1 MFRPAKLGGGSA
13 NGLDTFLRAGVNLGG
28 SKVEQSLA
36 SYAGRLATDHPERSF
51 AADDRKIHVIDD
63 AFLVDDL
70 VSLGLQARLFERAPE
85 EILLARAK
93 EQVVDL
99 PGLV

>member
-1 MFRPAKLGGGSA
+1 MWVGG
-13 NGLDTFLRAGVNLGG
+13 
-28 SKVEQSLA
+28 
-36 SYAGRLATDHPERSF
+36 AGRLATDDPEGSF
-51 AADDRKIHVIDD
+51 AADDRKIHMIHG
-63 AFLVDDL
+63 ALLVDEL

-85 EILLARAK
+85 EVLLARAE